1 MLDTVEKTLDR
12 VGVVVVAGVVVAV
25 DGEGT
30 FNLVAGESVAVVVFG
45 VLLGAG
51 ELVAED
57 FLLLGSES
65 LMSSAW
71 SMVVSMDLIHC
82 HA

>member
-12 VGVVVVAGVVVAV
+12 VGVVVVVAV

-30 FNLVAGESVAVVVFG
+30 FNLAAGESAVVVVFG
-45 VLLGAG
+45 VLFGAG

-57 FLLLGSES
+57 FLVLLLLGSES